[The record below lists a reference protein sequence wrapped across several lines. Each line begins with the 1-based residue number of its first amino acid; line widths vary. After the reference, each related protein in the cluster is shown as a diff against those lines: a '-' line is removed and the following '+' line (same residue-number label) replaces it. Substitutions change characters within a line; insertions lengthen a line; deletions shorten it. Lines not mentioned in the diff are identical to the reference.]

1 MFIFFKT
8 ILHTVP
14 FDDDGGDVGVVSYC
28 EGGYDGADD
37 QYGEVEMVTNPPSL
51 RTSRSAPFSI
61 NMRAQSHLAWKLFL

>member
-37 QYGEVEMVTNPPSL
+37 QDGEVKWLQTLP
-51 RTSRSAPFSI
+51 R
-61 NMRAQSHLAWKLFL
+61 